1 MHRLL
6 AENTWIFGEEFAL
19 SVDDQ
24 SLTEVLRK
32 HLAASGV
39 EATVDSPV
47 LRQDGKVGIV
57 DLMLTRSI
65 PCHREDELDHLIVEL
80 KRPTVKLGSK
90 EITQIKEYAFAV
102 AEDERFQGI
111 RTRWNFWL
119 ISNEMDATCRREANQ
134 ANRPAGMLYQSEDKL
149 ITIWAKHWSEV
160 LHANQQRLR
169 LFQQSLEI
177 SADKD
182 ASLKY
187 LRETY
192 SSVLGGEAAEE
203 IADEESSNT
212 SQAPEA
218 ASADMEEAT

>member
-1 MHRLL
+1 
-6 AENTWIFGEEFAL
+6 
-19 SVDDQ
+19 
-24 SLTEVLRK
+24 
-32 HLAASGV
+32 
-39 EATVDSPV
+39 
-47 LRQDGKVGIV
+47 
-57 DLMLTRSI
+57 
-65 PCHREDELDHLIVEL
+65 
-80 KRPTVKLGSK
+80 
-90 EITQIKEYAFAV
+90 
-102 AEDERFQGI
+102 
-111 RTRWNFWL
+111 
-119 ISNEMDATCRREANQ
+119 MDATCRREANQ

-149 ITIWAKHWSEV
+149 NTIWAKHWSEV

-203 IADEESSNT
+203 IADEESPNT

-218 ASADMEEAT
+218 ASADMDEAT

>member
-1 MHRLL
+1 
-6 AENTWIFGEEFAL
+6 
-19 SVDDQ
+19 
-24 SLTEVLRK
+24 
-32 HLAASGV
+32 
-39 EATVDSPV
+39 
-47 LRQDGKVGIV
+47 
-57 DLMLTRSI
+57 
-65 PCHREDELDHLIVEL
+65 
-80 KRPTVKLGSK
+80 
-90 EITQIKEYAFAV
+90 
-102 AEDERFQGI
+102 
-111 RTRWNFWL
+111 
-119 ISNEMDATCRREANQ
+119 MDATCRREANQ

-203 IADEESSNT
+203 IADEESPNT

-218 ASADMEEAT
+218 ASADMDEAT